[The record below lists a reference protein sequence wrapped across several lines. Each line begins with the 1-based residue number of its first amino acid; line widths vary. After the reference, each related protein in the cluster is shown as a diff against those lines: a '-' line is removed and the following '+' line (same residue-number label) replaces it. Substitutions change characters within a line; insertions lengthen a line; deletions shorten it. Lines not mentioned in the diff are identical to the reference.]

1 MKIRSGFVSNS
12 SSSSFIVKK
21 DDLSSVQLYAIRN
34 HREFSNLVYKTLEE
48 LLDRLK
54 RDCELNMCDLSDV
67 WAIAETE
74 KEICCSTNMDNF
86 DLYHFLRL
94 IGVDDSDISE
104 KKRWG

>member
-1 MKIRSGFVSNS
+1 
-12 SSSSFIVKK
+12 
-21 DDLSSVQLYAIRN
+21 
-34 HREFSNLVYKTLEE
+34 
-48 LLDRLK
+48 
-54 RDCELNMCDLSDV
+54 MCDLSDV

-104 KKRWG
+104 KKRLG